1 MICTGGHND
10 LMDADNLLDAEN
22 LAAEMPVGKCHCCGE
37 DMDGAHEVVS
47 VSCNLSLVMLLS
59 HFVP

>member
-1 MICTGGHND
+1 
-10 LMDADNLLDAEN
+10 MDADNLLDAEN